1 MIATGFFH
9 ARHCSTGETLFER
22 KKKHPLR
29 AEGEERERKARY
41 PQEAVFFNKAI
52 LWVIAS
58 LFNGLL

>member
-1 MIATGFFH
+1 MSGIVAQV
-9 ARHCSTGETLFER
+9 RSYFER

-58 LFNGLL
+58 LSNDLL